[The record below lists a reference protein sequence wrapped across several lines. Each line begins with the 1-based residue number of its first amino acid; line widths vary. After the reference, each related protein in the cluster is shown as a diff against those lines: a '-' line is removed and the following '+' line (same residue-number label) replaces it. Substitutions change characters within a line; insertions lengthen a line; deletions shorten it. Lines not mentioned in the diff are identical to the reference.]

1 MVEEMSNNDNDKLNQ
16 LSKHEVRDEDKALT
30 TNTGTHIE
38 EDDFILKAGERG
50 PALIEDF
57 QFIKKMM
64 HFTKERI
71 PERVVHARGTGAHG
85 EFELHKSM
93 EEYTSADFLQ
103 RPGEKTPVFARISTL
118 QGSKG
123 SADTVRDI
131 RGFALKFYTQEGNFD
146 LTALSFAVFFIH
158 DPMKFPDLVHATK
171 PEPKD
176 EIPQAQTAHDNYW
189 DFISQNQETAHGVMW
204 LMSDRGIPRSYRT
217 MGAFGVNTYKWI
229 NKKGEA
235 FFVKYHFKPMLG
247 VHSFVWDECQK
258 VAGKDPDFHR
268 KDLMNAIDMGN
279 YPQWEFGVQILPEK
293 DEFMFDFDILDDTK
307 LWPEELVPV
316 TPVGKLTLNKNV
328 DNFFAETE
336 QVAFNPANLVPGIDI
351 SNDPIIQGRM
361 LAYEDT
367 HMHRLGGPNFNQIPI
382 NRPISPVNNY
392 ERDGFNQMNVFE
404 GNINYKK
411 NSDPN
416 GLHTTT
422 RRDGGY
428 HFHMEDVKGQ
438 KIKGRPDKFVDFFTQ
453 AKLFYNSLEPVEKMH
468 LIQAFQFE
476 LSKVKKESIKQNV
489 VNMFAN
495 VDETMAY
502 EIAKYLGLEVNKSEP
517 IQNQGEGG
525 REKFEYKGKSVDK
538 SEALSQEKTP
548 KMAKGLKLA
557 ILVTEDTD
565 IKEIN
570 TIVKDM
576 KKEEVVIE
584 WVGEKLG
591 KINGDIEIKETLYT
605 SYPVLYDG
613 IFVTSMK
620 GIKNENLHLLEAFI
634 EETYNHYKPILFCED
649 GKKNLK
655 EKYLNEPGVMAIKTG
670 EEGLR
675 EMKQIRFWDRNIA
688 K

>member
-1 MVEEMSNNDNDKLNQ
+1 MEAKKSNK
-16 LSKHEVRDEDKALT
+16 DKALT
-30 TNTGTHIE
+30 TNTGTHLE

-50 PALIEDF
+50 PALIQDF
-57 QFIKKMM
+57 QFIKKIM

-85 EFELHKSM
+85 ELELYQSM
-93 EEYTSADFLQ
+93 EKYTSADFLQ
-103 RPGEKTPVFARISTL
+103 RVGEKTPVFARISTL

-131 RGFALKFYTQEGNFD
+131 RGFALKFYTQEGVFD

-158 DPMKFPDLVHATK
+158 DPMKFPDLIHATK

-189 DFISQNQETAHGVMW
+189 DFVSQNQETAHGVMW
-204 LMSDRGIPRSYRT
+204 LMSDRGIPKSYRT

-229 NKKGEA
+229 NKAGEV
-235 FFVKYHFKPMLG
+235 FFVKYHFKPILG

-268 KDLMNAIDMGN
+268 KDLMNAIEMGN
-279 YPQWEFGVQILPEK
+279 YPEWEFGVQILPEK

-336 QVAFNPANLVPGIDI
+336 QAAFNPANLVPGIDI

-392 ERDGFNQMNVFE
+392 QRAGFNQMNVFTE
-404 GNINYKK
+404 NVDFKK
-411 NSDPN
+411 NSDPH
-416 GLHTTT
+416 GLYTTP
-422 RRDGGY
+422 REDGGY
-428 HFHMEDVKGQ
+428 HFHMEAVKGE
-438 KIKGRPDKFVDFFTQ
+438 KVKGRPDKFVDFFTQ
-453 AKLFYNSLEPVEKMH
+453 PKLFYNSLEAIEKKH

-476 LSKVKKESIKQNV
+476 LSKVKKESIQQNV

-495 VDETMAY
+495 VDQKMAD
-502 EIAKYLGLEVNKSEP
+502 EIADYLGLKASKSEP
-517 IQNQGEGG
+517 IQNQGQGG
-525 REKFEYKGKSVDK
+525 KEKFAYEGKSVMK

-570 TIVKDM
+570 TIAKEM

-584 WVGEKLG
+584 WVGENLEKSN
-591 KINGDIEIKETLYT
+591 ICDTT
-605 SYPVLYDG
+605 S
-613 IFVTSMK
+613 
-620 GIKNENLHLLEAFI
+620 EN
-634 EETYNHYKPILFCED
+634 
-649 GKKNLK
+649 
-655 EKYLNEPGVMAIKTG
+655 YL
-670 EEGLR
+670 
-675 EMKQIRFWDRNIA
+675 
-688 K
+688 